1 MIAPSLVA
9 ETDGAFTTSRKVMVM
24 DSIIESW
31 TCQIEGDLA
40 TFFEQL
46 HADVT
51 TVWMY
56 SRIGHRAP
64 GCKPVIGDK
73 NAYFTFTGDAGALA
87 AITARMYRP
96 GWLVIVI
103 DRCRT
108 EPEDIDPEYATWAE
122 IGQKVT
128 TWLRGWIRECYRVEP
143 MPQRAGRPSWDDYDE
158 PTTPDQGRKVESV
171 TPEVQEEFS
180 FDGSVEEFNAVA
192 FASLKTYSVMGI
204 QPGGE
209 PTPEDVVKIDTLPM
223 SGNRTLL
230 TITIRGDRGRA
241 TWERLRTELE
251 TRLGYTIQPTAA
263 TGDQGG
269 GVTPATPTATPE
281 VQRRGAS
288 AGTFEK
294 VQEAHRL
301 RKQGKQWREIK
312 RVCSHETYTRWCFEA
327 TGEEPI

>member
-1 MIAPSLVA
+1 
-9 ETDGAFTTSRKVMVM
+9 M

-31 TCQIEGDLA
+31 TCQVEGDLA

-56 SRIGHRAP
+56 SRIGHRSP
-64 GCKPVIGDK
+64 DCKPVIGDK

-171 TPEVQEEFS
+171 TPEVQEEFI
-180 FDGSVEEFNAVA
+180 FDGTVEEFNGVVFSNLKSHGATGVKPE
-192 FASLKTYSVMGI
+192 FA
-204 QPGGE
+204 PGDE
-209 PTPEDVVKIDTLPM
+209 EILPEDVSFKIDTLPM
-223 SGNRTLL
+223 AGNRTLL
-230 TITIRGDRGRA
+230 TVTTRGERGRAIWESLRAEIARLDWTINPFVEPTPNQGQPTTPDRGRQPWEAEEWYRELTLEERTRYNNLRPLKDAWEGGEITDTQLAKQFMKSADTIRG
-241 TWERLRTELE
+241 W
-251 TRLGYTIQPTAA
+251 
-263 TGDQGG
+263 
-269 GVTPATPTATPE
+269 
-281 VQRRGAS
+281 RRD
-288 AGTFEK
+288 
-294 VQEAHRL
+294 L
-301 RKQGKQWREIK
+301 RKKGAPDMDWRK
-312 RVCSHETYTRWCFEA
+312 A
-327 TGEEPI
+327 